1 MSLIAC
7 LVFFITGWQSEP
19 DSARAFRQD
28 TLELA
33 KVEVHAAAL
42 RKYAFGQYVRTLD
55 SDRLDQLSG
64 YSLGEVLQQETGLF
78 LRQYGSGMLAS
89 LSMRGTSAGHNA
101 LFWNGLPVNSP
112 SLGQADYS
120 IFPIGGF
127 DEVNI
132 HYGSSGALYGTDAIG
147 GSVHLSSDLDF
158 NSGNELKIGT
168 LLGSFGRWHQQV
180 SYRQGTEKFAFRT
193 NVYRNYTANNF
204 TYKDWASPGTPEK
217 RQDHARVSQIGLVQD
232 IAFKISRKQTL
243 NANLWIN
250 SNDRQIQPLLG
261 SAVRDVQ
268 EDRSVRTVIDYAFT
282 GEKFTWTAKTGIS
295 SDVMVFNTERNQTR
309 LFLLGT
315 SLDYS
320 FSQKWQ
326 TLAGIRYSHI
336 KGQLA
341 TYDSQ
346 EQRLELYQA
355 TNFKPWQN
363 LGISM
368 QLRQLI
374 HEGEAAPFT
383 PSLGVEWAFLTSNR
397 WNWQL
402 ISNLSRSFKIPTLN
416 DRLWVPGG
424 NPDLIP
430 EKSLS
435 KEIGLTS
442 KAKLSAF
449 SIENRLT
456 YFHMG
461 VDDWILWLPNS
472 TYWQAENV
480 RSVVNQGLEY
490 FFKGQ
495 FKQGR
500 NSWGL
505 NVDYSMNS
513 AINQSGD
520 QGNPL
525 SQGKQLPYVPKHKIR
540 TQGNLQNGPYKIYIQ
555 QQWTSERYV
564 TTDNQ
569 SLLASYNLW
578 DMGLTYAFDW
588 KGKLKGNLGFHT
600 NNIFNVDY
608 QVVRLRSMPGRNF
621 QFNLNVVL

>member
-7 LVFFITGWQSEP
+7 LVLIFAGWQSEP
-19 DSARAFRQD
+19 DSSIVSPKD
-28 TLELA
+28 TLVLSQ
-33 KVEVHAAAL
+33 VEVHAAAH
-42 RKYAFGQYVRTLD
+42 RKYAYGQFVRTLHK
-55 SDRLDQLSG
+55 DRLAQLSG

-78 LRQYGSGMLAS
+78 LRQYGPGMLTS

-120 IFPIGGF
+120 IFPSGGF

-147 GSVHLSSDLDF
+147 GSVHLFSDLKF
-158 NSGNELKIGT
+158 NTGKELKFGT

-180 SYRQGTEKFAFRT
+180 SYRQGNENLAFKT
-193 NVYRNYTANNF
+193 NLYRNYTANNF
-204 TYKDWASPGTPEK
+204 TYKDYGSPGTPEK
-217 RQDHARVSQIGLVQD
+217 RQDHARVSQIGLVQNFAYS
-232 IAFKISRKQTL
+232 INAAQILK
-243 NANLWIN
+243 ANLWVN
-250 SNDRQIQPLLG
+250 SNERQIQPLLG
-261 SAVRDVQ
+261 SSTNDVQ
-268 EDRSVRTVIDYAFT
+268 EDRSIRAVIDYSHS
-282 GEKFTWTAKTGIS
+282 GEKFTWTTYTGIS
-295 SDVMVFNTERNQTR
+295 NDVMVFNSDRNETR

-315 SLDYS
+315 ALDYT

-326 TLAGIRYSHI
+326 TLAGIRFSHI

-341 TYDSQ
+341 TYNRQ
-346 EQRLELYQA
+346 EQRIELYQA
-355 TNFKPWQN
+355 TNFRPSEN
-363 LGISM
+363 LGVSM

-374 HEGEAAPFT
+374 HDGEAVPFT
-383 PSLGVEWAFLTSNR
+383 PSLGVEWTFFESTE

-416 DRLWVPGG
+416 DRFWVPGG
-424 NPDLIP
+424 NPNLKS

-435 KEIGLTS
+435 KEIGIT
-442 KAKLSAF
+442 AKTHLSAL

-456 YFHMG
+456 YFHMN
-461 VDDWILWLPNS
+461 VDDWILWLPQS

-480 RSVVNQGLEY
+480 RDVVNHGLEY
-490 FFKGQ
+490 FFKGG
-495 FKQGR
+495 FAQGK
-500 NSWGL
+500 NLWTIQ
-505 NVDYSMNS
+505 VDYSLNS
-513 AINQSGD
+513 AVNQSGD
-520 QGNPL
+520 VGNSL

-540 TQGNLQNGPYKIYIQ
+540 SQANLQNGPYKLYIQ
-555 QQWTSERYV
+555 NQWTGERYV

-569 SLLASYNLW
+569 THLAAYSLW
-578 DMGLTYAFDW
+578 DIGLTYAYDW

-608 QVVRLRSMPGRNF
+608 QVLRLRSMPGRNF